1 MNPPELTRDEAR
13 LAVLAEHD
21 ILDTPPEP
29 GFDDIVRLASLIC
42 ETPVSLVS
50 LVAGDRQWFK
60 ARVGFEP
67 CGTDLGSSVCAHALA
82 EPDLLVIPD
91 LSADARSRDN
101 PLVTGEPY
109 IRFYA
114 GAPLRTAE
122 GHVLGSLCVIDG
134 KPRPEGLT
142 DRQADA
148 LRTLGRQVMSQMEL
162 RRALG
167 ERDAL
172 VRSGL
177 EAVERRN
184 ALLELG
190 DRLRDL
196 DDIDEVVQVASELVA
211 RTLGVTRA
219 GFGYLDGGL
228 EHIDIVSDWSAEGV
242 SSIVGRHRFTDYGDL
257 LGGAPESDELLVIS
271 DARTDP
277 RTAATYERMEKIAVS
292 AMVNVPVRD
301 HGRVVALL
309 IVHDREPREWT
320 PEALTFLR
328 NVADRIQAGVA
339 RVRAENERAVLNQEL
354 SHRMKNMMAMIQ
366 AIAIQT
372 LKSVPDR
379 GPVEAFTKRL
389 HALSAAHDVL
399 LAESWTAARLD
410 VLTDTVLETFATRS
424 RVAISGPEI
433 DLGPRAALSLSLLLH
448 EMGTNAVKHGAL
460 SAEGGLVS
468 VVWRLEGEGDA
479 REIVLDWR
487 ESGGPAT
494 HEPAGRGFGSRLI
507 HMGLVGTGGVLLRYS
522 PTGLEA
528 EFRAPLEQ
536 VRNS

>member
-1 MNPPELTRDEAR
+1 VNPPELTRDEAR
-13 LAVLAEHD
+13 LAALAEYE

-29 GFDDIVRLASLIC
+29 GFDDIVQLASLIC

-82 EPDLLVIPD
+82 EPDLLIIPD
-91 LSADARSRDN
+91 LAADPRSRDN
-101 PLVTGEPY
+101 PLVTGEPR

-114 GAPLRTAE
+114 GAPLRTVE

-142 DRQADA
+142 ERQADA

-172 VRSGL
+172 LRSGL

-184 ALLELG
+184 ALIELG

-196 DDIDEVVQVASELVA
+196 DKIHEVVQVASELVG

-219 GFGYLDGGL
+219 GFGYLDDGL

-242 SSIVGRHRFTDYGDL
+242 PSIVGRHRFTDYGDL
-257 LGGAPESDELLVIS
+257 LGDPESDDLLTIA

-277 RTAATYERMEKIAVS
+277 RTAATYERMEKIAVA

-309 IVHDREPREWT
+309 MVHDREPREWT

-339 RVRAENERAVLNQEL
+339 RIRAENERAMLNQEL

-372 LKSVPDR
+372 LKAVPER

-389 HALSAAHDVL
+389 HALSTAHDVL

-410 VLTDTVLETFATRS
+410 ALANAVLETFAAPGRFE
-424 RVAISGPEI
+424 VSGPEI
-433 DLGPRAALSLSLLLH
+433 DLGPRATLSLSLLLH

-460 SAEGGLVS
+460 SADGGLVS
-468 VVWRLEGEGDA
+468 VVWRLEGEGDD

-494 HEPAGRGFGSRLI
+494 REPSGRGFGSRLI
-507 HMGLVGTGGVLLRYS
+507 HMGLVGTGGVVLRYAS
-522 PTGLEA
+522 TGLEA
-528 EFRAPLEQ
+528 EFRAPLKQ
-536 VRNS
+536 VRDS

>member
-13 LAVLAEHD
+13 LAALAEHD

-29 GFDDIVRLASLIC
+29 GFDDIVRLAALIC

-50 LVAGDRQWFK
+50 LVAEDRQWFK
-60 ARVGFEP
+60 ARIGFEP
-67 CGTDLGSSVCAHALA
+67 CETDLGSSVCAHALA

-101 PLVTGEPY
+101 PLVTGEPR

-142 DRQADA
+142 ERQADA

-172 VRSGL
+172 LRSGL
-177 EAVERRN
+177 EAVDRRN

-196 DDIDEVVQVASELVA
+196 DKIHEVVQIASELVG

-257 LGGAPESDELLVIS
+257 LGDPESDELLVIA

-309 IVHDREPREWT
+309 MVHDREPREWT
-320 PEALTFLR
+320 SEALTFLR

-339 RVRAENERAVLNQEL
+339 RIRAENERAVLNQEL

-366 AIAIQT
+366 AIAVQT
-372 LKSVPDR
+372 LKAVPDR
-379 GPVEAFTKRL
+379 GPVDAFTKRL

-410 VLTDTVLETFATRS
+410 ALANAVLETFAAPGRFE
-424 RVAISGPEI
+424 VSGPEI
-433 DLGPRAALSLSLLLH
+433 DLGPRATLSLSLLLH

-460 SAEGGLVS
+460 SSDGGLVLLA
-468 VVWRLEGEGDA
+468 WRLEGEGDQ
-479 REIVLDWR
+479 REVVLDWR

-494 HEPAGRGFGSRLI
+494 REPAGRGFGSRLI
-507 HMGLVGTGGVLLRYS
+507 HMGLVGTGGVLLRYA

-528 EFRAPLEQ
+528 EFRAPLKQ
-536 VRNS
+536 VRDS

>member
-1 MNPPELTRDEAR
+1 VTPPELTRDEAR
-13 LAVLAEHD
+13 LAALAELD

-29 GFDDIVRLASLIC
+29 GFDDIVRLAALIC

-50 LVAGDRQWFK
+50 LVAEDRQWFK
-60 ARVGFEP
+60 ARIGFEP
-67 CGTDLGSSVCAHALA
+67 CETDLGSSVCAHALA

-91 LSADARSRDN
+91 LTADARSRDN
-101 PLVTGEPY
+101 PLVTGEPS

-134 KPRPEGLT
+134 KARPEGLT

-148 LRTLGRQVMSQMEL
+148 LRTLGRQVMSQLEL

-172 VRSGL
+172 LRSGV

-196 DDIDEVVQVASELVA
+196 DKIHEVVQIASELVG
-211 RTLGVTRA
+211 RTLGLTRA
-219 GFGYLDGGL
+219 GFGYLDDGL
-228 EHIDIVSDWSAEGV
+228 EHIDIVSDWSAKGV
-242 SSIVGRHRFTDYGDL
+242 PSIVGRHRFTDYGDL
-257 LGGAPESDELLVIS
+257 LGDPESDELLVIA
-271 DARTDP
+271 DARIDP
-277 RTAATYERMEKIAVS
+277 RTAATYERMEKIAVAS
-292 AMVNVPVRD
+292 MVNVPVRD

-309 IVHDREPREWT
+309 MVHDREPREWT

-339 RVRAENERAVLNQEL
+339 RIRAENERAVLNQEL

-372 LKSVPDR
+372 LKAVPDR
-379 GPVEAFTKRL
+379 GPVDAFTKRL

-410 VLTDTVLETFATRS
+410 ALANAVLETFAGPHRF
-424 RVAISGPEI
+424 AISGPEI
-433 DLGPRAALSLSLLLH
+433 DLGPRATLSLSLLLH

-460 SAEGGLVS
+460 SADGGLVS

-487 ESGGPAT
+487 ESGGPVT
-494 HEPAGRGFGSRLI
+494 REPTGRGFGSRLI
-507 HMGLVGTGGVLLRYS
+507 HMGLVGTGGVLLRYAS
-522 PTGLEA
+522 TGLEA

-536 VRNS
+536 VRDS